1 MKDKETTIGHL
12 LLESLTKDQIA
23 CMLEVVASAWD
34 LKSLMDD
41 FMRADPD
48 MAATVGEVLK
58 GVRAKTD
65 WKTKSRP
72 VSHKRTMEYWNSL
85 WRKWHEILAD
95 IGDEEGKYAVQ
106 DHHWEEPYFD
116 GFQLACDIEPIAQE
130 MLGLIDDVYSSVK
143 DPDLFVRAFEEIEA
157 SIASYPEWMGAEY
170 GEPVELEKNATSCVL
185 KWQWLGLQYQP
196 RPGIKL
202 LAKVCE
208 VEKSYRLV
216 CFDQTA
222 LVAFFVNLPSDSC
235 REIYTYL
242 QDEVQE
248 IDLSNV
254 HSPWHQINHV
264 YESQFDSTQYLETC
278 RSHLD
283 HNWRY
288 GRPLIDDAYKRNQFQ
303 EAEQWLEKAFSSL
316 LERRR
321 KGKWHPESSLLLDQ
335 LEYNMEDVQEDIAAL
350 LLAWSEVSLKLGNS
364 LRSVAAQLQGVI
376 FRQPADCD
384 AVIKEYKRVVIPKT
398 RKTVDPL
405 FEQWKTEMAIRSFS
419 RYMDTSNVSDSWVHW
434 LIEASLDPKKN
445 KKWFLDKLNGWLS
458 DLKEDNRILKKKWR
472 WLARLSSDLP
482 NSKRIVK
489 KYPVFYKTVLP
500 LEESADDILGSF
512 RRRGLKKMSA
522 GPCLLGVMDV
532 WKEHLHLIVPD
543 PAHVNKSDYT
553 GHADWCKALHEL
565 NQKSYTALLS
575 QWRKKHNRRRN
586 LWRDMK
592 AIGLSV

>member
-1 MKDKETTIGHL
+1 MKNKETTIGHL

-34 LKSLMDD
+34 IKNLMDE
-41 FMRADPD
+41 FMRTDPD

-58 GVRAKTD
+58 EVRAKTD

-85 WRKWHEILAD
+85 WRQWHEILAD

-130 MLGLIDDVYSSVK
+130 MLGVIDDAYSSVK
-143 DPDLFVRAFEEIEA
+143 DPNLFVGALEKIEA

-208 VEKSYRLV
+208 VEKSYKLV

-222 LVAFFVNLPSDSC
+222 LVDFFVNLPSDSC

-254 HSPWHQINHV
+254 YSPWHKINHI
-264 YESQFDSTQYLETC
+264 YESQFNPTQYLETC
-278 RSHLD
+278 QHQLR

-303 EAEQWLEKAFSSL
+303 EAEQWLEKTFSSL

-335 LEYNMEDVQEDIAAL
+335 LEYYMEDVQEDIAAL
-350 LLAWSEVSLKLGNS
+350 LLKWSEVSLKLGNS
-364 LRSVAAQLQGVI
+364 QREAATRFQSVI
-376 FRQPADCD
+376 FKLPQDCD
-384 AVIKEYKRVVIPKT
+384 AVIKEYKRVVKPKT

-405 FEQWKTEMAIRSFS
+405 FEQWKTEMANRSFS
-419 RYMDTSNVSDSWVHW
+419 RYMDTSNVSDFWVHW
-434 LIEASLDPKKN
+434 LIEASSDPKK
-445 KKWFLDKLNGWLS
+445 KQKWFLDKLNGWLN
-458 DLKEDNRILKKKWR
+458 DLKEDNRILKKQWR
-472 WLARLSSDLP
+472 WLARLTSDLP

-500 LEESADDILGSF
+500 VEESADDILGSF
-512 RRRGLKKMSA
+512 RRRGLKKMNA
-522 GPCLLGVMDV
+522 GHSLLPAMDV
-532 WKEHLHLIVPD
+532 WKEHLHLISPD
-543 PAHVNKSDYT
+543 PANVYKANYT
-553 GHADWCKALHEL
+553 HHAAWCKAVHEL
-565 NQKSYTALLS
+565 NKNSYSTLLS
-575 QWRKKHNRRRN
+575 QWRKKHSRRRN